1 MTLVELIEGISDSTK
16 LKKKDVA
23 HILRM
28 FLGEVGDAL
37 ERGETVKLREFGT
50 FSSKTL
56 KPGKLFG
63 GKREVGERTT
73 VRFKPSRRSKWKST
87 PSSTKKSQ

>member
-1 MTLVELIEGISDSTK
+1 MTLVEIVEVISESTK
-16 LKKKDVA
+16 LKKKDIA
-23 HILRM
+23 HTLRL
-28 FLGEVGDAL
+28 FLEEVGDAL

-50 FSSKTL
+50 FTSKTL

-73 VRFKPSRRSKWKST
+73 VRFKPSRRSKWRST
-87 PSSTKKSQ
+87 PSSTKKSR